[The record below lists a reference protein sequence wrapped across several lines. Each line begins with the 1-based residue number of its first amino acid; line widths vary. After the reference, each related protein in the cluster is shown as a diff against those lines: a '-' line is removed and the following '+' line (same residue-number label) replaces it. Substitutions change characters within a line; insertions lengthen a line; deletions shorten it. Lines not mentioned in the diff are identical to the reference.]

1 MDTKWKNIKYSLG
14 IRVMCVLLSLIMAA
28 ASAGMMFCVAV
39 AAYVFG
45 QPEVFLKNTALDGV
59 TYADSSVFQE
69 ILDEDVMAIN
79 IIAGQKTNAAM
90 VKEMKNRKADEIEVA
105 VAKFNEFKAESIRDC
120 LIKYAESTAYEI
132 DYDQLPEY
140 KVPDKTVGEV
150 VKYNEKSPALF
161 RDLQQIVNGTA
172 KGLDFLKYEELADS
186 LANAVSGEVY
196 ISLSDYSYEADINLK
211 IDDMTFDPI
220 NAYCTADQSE
230 DDVREELSKSYD
242 DMVSYV
248 SITEDMVES
257 AKEFLK
263 NKPSLHY
270 YAVNK
275 NTNTVVSNL
284 ADGETVDDITSYDV
298 VFTQKDDEMQLCGDS
313 YVMIADGKNYWKSYY
328 NYDGIYVTGTQ
339 ITLGVSPVVSSE
351 ASTDPG
357 ATDNY
362 YQIQQFCNRILSL
375 PTVQMTVAAMVLAV
389 LAVALLIFGLVCCGN
404 VNGYEGIK
412 TSWID
417 KLPTDLH
424 FVISSAI
431 IFGLGYLMVFGC
443 WNLIAESCNGVDYFG
458 WIVAAVVLI
467 ALAIWA
473 VYTELW
479 YSFIRVCKS
488 DKKLYK
494 NLLVWM
500 IAVGIFRLM
509 RKIFRKMK
517 AAFAKVSKVIKYSP
531 HHFKRNIA
539 ITALIYILVNAVLV
553 LIFEAIRP
561 DTNAALFILLLLVVF
576 NVLCIWYAIK
586 FLYQLDIIIEAAS
599 EQRVPQLKTEKL
611 HPALEAL
618 SKSLQISNAKL
629 QSAVAKAV
637 RDERLKTE
645 LITNVSHDLKTPLT
659 SIINYADLLSKCDI
673 QDEKAL
679 EYIGVLNDKS
689 SKLKRLIEDLIEAS
703 KASTGNI
710 TLHPMPLNM
719 GELAAQ
725 AIGENQWEF
734 EKNDLSIVFDD
745 TSDAPIVLADGS
757 KTFRILENLLS
768 NAVKYSAKGSRVYVR
783 VYRDNGMGVFEIKNI
798 SAQPLNISPQELT
811 ERFVRGDSSR
821 THEGNGLGLSI
832 AKELCSAQK
841 GKLEILIDGDLFK
854 ARVYLPVNNVQ

>member
-1 MDTKWKNIKYSLG
+1 
-14 IRVMCVLLSLIMAA
+14 MAA
-28 ASAGMMFCVAV
+28 ASAGLMFCVAV

-45 QPEVFLKNTALDGV
+45 QPDVFLKNDALDGV
-59 TYADSSVFQE
+59 TYADSSAFQKK
-69 ILDEDVMAIN
+69 LDNDISSINAIVS
-79 IIAGQKTNAAM
+79 QKSNAEM
-90 VKEMKNRKADEIEVA
+90 VKELNSRKADEIEVA
-105 VAKFNEFKAESIRDC
+105 VAKFNEFKADSIRDC
-120 LIKYAESTAYEI
+120 LIQYAKSTAYEI
-132 DYDQLPEY
+132 DYDKLPKYE
-140 KVPDKTVGEV
+140 VPSKTVSEV

-161 RDLQQIVNGTA
+161 RDLQQIVNGTEE
-172 KGLDFLKYEELADS
+172 GLDFLKYEDLAKS
-186 LANAVSGEVY
+186 LAEAVSGEAYVD
-196 ISLSDYSYEADINLK
+196 LSSYSYDGA
-211 IDDMTFDPI
+211 FDVKYNGVSLGPI
-220 NAYCTADQSE
+220 TAYCAADKSE
-230 DDVREELSKSYD
+230 EDVYKQFSESYD
-242 DMVSYV
+242 SMISEIT
-248 SITEDMVES
+248 SITDGMLEE
-257 AKEFLK
+257 AKLNLQ
-263 NKPSLHY
+263 NKDSIHY
-270 YAVNK
+270 YAVNDK
-275 NTNTVVSNL
+275 TNTVASNL
-284 ADGETVDDITSYDV
+284 EEGETVNDLMSYDV
-298 VFTQKDDEMQLCGDS
+298 VFTLKDGDAQLCGEPYVYNDS
-313 YVMIADGKNYWKSYY
+313 YWSSSQNYSYETLCLAE
-328 NYDGIYVTGTQ
+328 NQ
-339 ITLGVSPVVSSE
+339 ITIAVSPVASSVT
-351 ASTDPG
+351 SQNPWHN
-357 ATDNY
+357 DNY
-362 YQIQQFCNRILSL
+362 YQIEQLCNSLLSL
-375 PTVQMTVAAMVLAV
+375 PTMTMTVAAMVLAV
-389 LAVALLIFGLVCCGN
+389 IAVALLIFGLVCCGN

-424 FVISSAI
+424 FVISCAI

-443 WNLIAESCNGVDYFG
+443 WNLIAESCIGVDYFG

-494 NLLVWM
+494 NFLVWM
-500 IAVGIFRLM
+500 LAVAIFRLM
-509 RKIFRKMK
+509 RKVFRKMK
-517 AAFAKVSKVIKYSP
+517 ASAAKVNKVISYSP
-531 HHFKRNIA
+531 RYFKRNIA
-539 ITALIYILVNAVLV
+539 ITALLYIIVNAVLV
-553 LIFEAIRP
+553 LLFEAIRP
-561 DTNAALFILLLLVVF
+561 DTSAALFILLLVVVF
-576 NVLCIWYAIK
+576 NVLCIWYAIR

-599 EQRVPQLKTEKL
+599 EQRVPQFKTEKL

-629 QSAVAKAV
+629 ESAVAKAV

-673 QDEKAL
+673 KDEKAL

-710 TLHPMPLNM
+710 TLHPMSLNM

-734 EKNDLSIVFDD
+734 EKNDLSIVFDN
-745 TSDAPIVLADGS
+745 TPDAPMVLADGS

-783 VYRDNGMGVFEIKNI
+783 VYKEKEMGVFEIKNI

-841 GKLEILIDGDLFK
+841 GRLEILIDGDLFK
-854 ARVYLPVNNVQ
+854 ARVYLPVNDPK

>member
-39 AAYVFG
+39 TAYVFG
-45 QPEVFLKNTALDGV
+45 QPEAFLKNDALNGFA
-59 TYADSSVFQE
+59 YYDSSAFQKK
-69 ILDEDVMAIN
+69 LDVDIGFINAIVS
-79 IIAGQKTNAAM
+79 KKSNAEM
-90 VKEMKNRKADEIEVA
+90 VKELNSRKADEIEVA
-105 VAKFNEFKAESIRDC
+105 VAKFNEFKADSIRDC
-120 LIKYAESTAYEI
+120 LIRYAESTAYEI
-132 DYDQLPEY
+132 DYDKLPEY
-140 KVPDKTVGEV
+140 KVPDKTVSEV

-161 RDLQQIVNGTA
+161 RDLQQIVNGTS
-172 KGLDFLKYEELADS
+172 KGLDFLKYEDLAKS
-186 LANAVSGEVY
+186 LFEAVSGDVYVDFTSYSYDGAFDVKYNGISFGPITAYCAANDSEEEVY
-196 ISLSDYSYEADINLK
+196 KQFSESYDNMISEIT
-211 IDDMTFDPI
+211 ITDDML
-220 NAYCTADQSE
+220 
-230 DDVREELSKSYD
+230 EE
-242 DMVSYV
+242 
-248 SITEDMVES
+248 
-257 AKEFLK
+257 AKLDLE
-263 NKPSLHY
+263 NKDSLHY
-270 YAVNK
+270 YAVND

-284 ADGETVDDITSYDV
+284 EDGETVNDLMSYDV
-298 VFTQKDDEMQLCGDS
+298 VFTLKDGDMQLCGEPYVYNDS
-313 YVMIADGKNYWKSYY
+313 YWSGSQNYSYDKTICFAENQIIIA
-328 NYDGIYVTGTQ
+328 
-339 ITLGVSPVVSSE
+339 VSPVVSSVKL
-351 ASTDPG
+351 SNPWYN
-357 ATDNY
+357 DNY
-362 YQIQQFCNRILSL
+362 YNIEQLCNSLLSL
-375 PTVQMTVAAMVLAV
+375 PTMTMTVAAMVLAV

-467 ALAIWA
+467 SLAIWA

-500 IAVGIFRLM
+500 IAVGIFRIM

-517 AAFAKVSKVIKYSP
+517 ASFAKVSKVIKYSP

-734 EKNDLSIVFDD
+734 EKNDLSIVLDD

-783 VYRDNGMGVFEIKNI
+783 VYRDNVMGVFEIKNI

>member
-45 QPEVFLKNTALDGV
+45 QPEVFLKNDALNGFA
-59 TYADSSVFQE
+59 YYDSSAFQKK
-69 ILDEDVMAIN
+69 LDVDIGFINAIVS
-79 IIAGQKTNAAM
+79 QKSNAEM
-90 VKEMKNRKADEIEVA
+90 VKELNSRKADEIEVA
-105 VAKFNEFKAESIRDC
+105 VAKFNEFKADSIRDC
-120 LIKYAESTAYEI
+120 LIRYAESTAYEI

-172 KGLDFLKYEELADS
+172 KGLDFLKYEDLAKS
-186 LANAVSGEVY
+186 LFEAVSGDVYVDFTSYSYDGAFDVKYNGISFGPITAYCAANDSEEEVY
-196 ISLSDYSYEADINLK
+196 K
-211 IDDMTFDPI
+211 KF
-220 NAYCTADQSE
+220 SE
-230 DDVREELSKSYD
+230 SYD
-242 DMVSYV
+242 NMISE
-248 SITEDMVES
+248 ITITDGMLEE
-257 AKEFLK
+257 AKLDLE
-263 NKPSLHY
+263 NKDSLHY
-270 YAVNK
+270 YAVND

-284 ADGETVDDITSYDV
+284 EDGETVNDLMSYDV
-298 VFTQKDDEMQLCGDS
+298 VFTLKDGDMQLCGEPYVYSDS
-313 YVMIADGKNYWKSYY
+313 YWSGSQNYSYDKTLCFAENQIIIA
-328 NYDGIYVTGTQ
+328 
-339 ITLGVSPVVSSE
+339 VSPVVSSVKL
-351 ASTDPG
+351 SNPWYN
-357 ATDNY
+357 DNY
-362 YQIQQFCNRILSL
+362 YHIEQLCNSLLSL
-375 PTVQMTVAAMVLAV
+375 PTMTMTVAAMVLAV

-404 VNGYEGIK
+404 VNGYEGVK

-500 IAVGIFRLM
+500 IAVGIFRLI

-517 AAFAKVSKVIKYSP
+517 ASFAKVSKVIKYSP

-539 ITALIYILVNAVLV
+539 ITALLYILVNAVLV

-561 DTNAALFILLLLVVF
+561 DTSAALFILLLLVVF

-734 EKNDLSIVFDD
+734 EKNDLSIVLDD

>member
-69 ILDEDVMAIN
+69 SLDEDVMAIN

-161 RDLQQIVNGTA
+161 RDLQQIVNGTE
-172 KGLDFLKYEELADS
+172 KGLDFLKYEDLAKS
-186 LANAVSGEVY
+186 LFEAVSGDVYVDFTSYSYDGAFDVKYNGISFGPITAYCAANDSEEEVY
-196 ISLSDYSYEADINLK
+196 K
-211 IDDMTFDPI
+211 QF
-220 NAYCTADQSE
+220 SE
-230 DDVREELSKSYD
+230 SYD
-242 DMVSYV
+242 NMISE
-248 SITEDMVES
+248 ITITDGMLEE
-257 AKEFLK
+257 AKLDLE
-263 NKPSLHY
+263 NKDSLHY
-270 YAVNK
+270 YAVND

-284 ADGETVDDITSYDV
+284 EDGETVNDLMSYDV
-298 VFTQKDDEMQLCGDS
+298 VFTLKDGDMQLCGEPYVYNDS
-313 YVMIADGKNYWKSYY
+313 YWSGSQNYSYDKTLCFAENQIIIA
-328 NYDGIYVTGTQ
+328 
-339 ITLGVSPVVSSE
+339 VSPVVSSVKL
-351 ASTDPG
+351 SNPWYN
-357 ATDNY
+357 DNY
-362 YQIQQFCNRILSL
+362 YNIEQLCNSLLSL
-375 PTVQMTVAAMVLAV
+375 PTMTMTVAAMVLAV

-467 ALAIWA
+467 SLAIWA

-517 AAFAKVSKVIKYSP
+517 ASFAKVIKVVKYSP

-539 ITALIYILVNAVLV
+539 ITALLYILVNAVLV

-561 DTNAALFILLLLVVF
+561 DTSAALFILLLLVVF

-734 EKNDLSIVFDD
+734 EKNDLSIVLDD

>member
-39 AAYVFG
+39 TAYFFG
-45 QPEVFLKNTALDGV
+45 QPEAFLKNDALNGFA
-59 TYADSSVFQE
+59 YYDSSAFQKK
-69 ILDEDVMAIN
+69 LDVDIGFINAIVS
-79 IIAGQKTNAAM
+79 QKSNAEM
-90 VKEMKNRKADEIEVA
+90 VKELNSRKADEIEVA
-105 VAKFNEFKAESIRDC
+105 VAKFNEFKADSIRDC
-120 LIKYAESTAYEI
+120 LIRYAESTAYEI

-140 KVPDKTVGEV
+140 KVPDKTVSEV

-161 RDLQQIVNGTA
+161 RDLQQIVNGTE
-172 KGLDFLKYEELADS
+172 KGLDFLKYEDLAKS
-186 LANAVSGEVY
+186 LFEAVSGDVYVDFSSYSYDGAFDVKYNGISFGPITAYCAANDSEEEVY
-196 ISLSDYSYEADINLK
+196 K
-211 IDDMTFDPI
+211 QF
-220 NAYCTADQSE
+220 SE
-230 DDVREELSKSYD
+230 SYD
-242 DMVSYV
+242 NMISE
-248 SITEDMVES
+248 ITITDGMLEE
-257 AKEFLK
+257 AKLDLE
-263 NKPSLHY
+263 NKDSLHY
-270 YAVNK
+270 YAVND

-284 ADGETVDDITSYDV
+284 EDGETVNDLMSYDV
-298 VFTQKDDEMQLCGDS
+298 VFTLKDGDMQLCGEPYVYSDS
-313 YVMIADGKNYWKSYY
+313 YWSGSQNYSYDKTLCFAENQIIIA
-328 NYDGIYVTGTQ
+328 
-339 ITLGVSPVVSSE
+339 VSPVVSSVKL
-351 ASTDPG
+351 SNPWYN
-357 ATDNY
+357 DNY
-362 YQIQQFCNRILSL
+362 YHIEQLCNSLLSL
-375 PTVQMTVAAMVLAV
+375 PTMTMTVAAMVLAV

-467 ALAIWA
+467 SLAIWA

-517 AAFAKVSKVIKYSP
+517 ASFAKVIKVVKYSP

-539 ITALIYILVNAVLV
+539 ITALLYILVNAVLV

-561 DTNAALFILLLLVVF
+561 DTSAALFILLLLVVF

-734 EKNDLSIVFDD
+734 EKNDLSIVLDD

>member
-45 QPEVFLKNTALDGV
+45 QPEVFLKNDALNGFA
-59 TYADSSVFQE
+59 YYDSSAFQKK
-69 ILDEDVMAIN
+69 LDVDIGFINAIVS
-79 IIAGQKTNAAM
+79 QKSNAEM
-90 VKEMKNRKADEIEVA
+90 VKELNSRKADEIEVA
-105 VAKFNEFKAESIRDC
+105 VAKFNEFKAGSIRDC
-120 LIKYAESTAYEI
+120 LIRYAESTAYEI
-132 DYDQLPEY
+132 DYDKLPEY
-140 KVPDKTVGEV
+140 KVPDKTVSEV

-161 RDLQQIVNGTA
+161 RDLQQIVNGTE
-172 KGLDFLKYEELADS
+172 KGLDFLKYEDLAKS
-186 LANAVSGEVY
+186 LFEAVSGDVYVDFTSYSYDGAFDVKYNGISFGPITAYCSANDSEEEVY
-196 ISLSDYSYEADINLK
+196 K
-211 IDDMTFDPI
+211 KF
-220 NAYCTADQSE
+220 SE
-230 DDVREELSKSYD
+230 SYD
-242 DMVSYV
+242 NMISE
-248 SITEDMVES
+248 ITITDGMLEE
-257 AKEFLK
+257 AKLDLE
-263 NKPSLHY
+263 NKDSLHY
-270 YAVNK
+270 YAVND

-284 ADGETVDDITSYDV
+284 EDGETVNDLMSYDV
-298 VFTQKDDEMQLCGDS
+298 VFTLKDGDMQLCGEPYVYSDS
-313 YVMIADGKNYWKSYY
+313 YWSGSQNYSYDKTLCFAENQIIIA
-328 NYDGIYVTGTQ
+328 
-339 ITLGVSPVVSSE
+339 VSPVVSSVKL
-351 ASTDPG
+351 SNPWYN
-357 ATDNY
+357 DNY
-362 YQIQQFCNRILSL
+362 NNIEQLCNSLLSL
-375 PTVQMTVAAMVLAV
+375 PTMTMTVAAMVLAV

-517 AAFAKVSKVIKYSP
+517 ASFAKVSKVIKYSP

-539 ITALIYILVNAVLV
+539 ITALLYILVNAVLV

>member
-28 ASAGMMFCVAV
+28 ESAGMMFCVAV

-69 ILDEDVMAIN
+69 NLDEDVMAIN

-105 VAKFNEFKAESIRDC
+105 VAKFNEFKSESIRDC

-140 KVPDKTVGEV
+140 KVPDKTVSEV

-161 RDLQQIVNGTA
+161 RDLQQIVNGTS
-172 KGLDFLKYEELADS
+172 KGLDFLKYEDLAKS
-186 LANAVSGEVY
+186 LFEAVSGDVYVDFTSYSYDGAFDVKYNGISFGPITAYCAANDSEEEVY
-196 ISLSDYSYEADINLK
+196 KQFSESYDNMISEIT
-211 IDDMTFDPI
+211 ITDDML
-220 NAYCTADQSE
+220 
-230 DDVREELSKSYD
+230 EE
-242 DMVSYV
+242 
-248 SITEDMVES
+248 
-257 AKEFLK
+257 AKLDLE
-263 NKPSLHY
+263 NKDSLHY
-270 YAVNK
+270 YAVND

-284 ADGETVDDITSYDV
+284 EDGETVNDLMSYDV
-298 VFTQKDDEMQLCGDS
+298 VFTLKDGDMQLCGEPYVYNDS
-313 YVMIADGKNYWKSYY
+313 YWSGSQNYSYDKTICFAENQIIIA
-328 NYDGIYVTGTQ
+328 
-339 ITLGVSPVVSSE
+339 VSPVVSSVKL
-351 ASTDPG
+351 SNPWYN
-357 ATDNY
+357 DNY
-362 YQIQQFCNRILSL
+362 YNIEQLCNSLLSL
-375 PTVQMTVAAMVLAV
+375 PTMTMTVAAMVLAV
-389 LAVALLIFGLVCCGN
+389 LAVALLVFGLVCCGN

-424 FVISSAI
+424 FAISGSI
-431 IFGLGYLMVFGC
+431 IFCIGFLTAGFVE
-443 WNLIAESCNGVDYFG
+443 NLSVQNASVLEYFG

-467 ALAIWA
+467 SLAIWA

-500 IAVGIFRLM
+500 IAVGIFRLI

-517 AAFAKVSKVIKYSP
+517 ASFAKVSKVIKYSP

-539 ITALIYILVNAVLV
+539 ITALLYILVNAVLV

-561 DTNAALFILLLLVVF
+561 DTSVALFILLLLVVF

-734 EKNDLSIVFDD
+734 EKNDLSIVLDD

-783 VYRDNGMGVFEIKNI
+783 VYRDNVMGVFEIKNI

>member
-45 QPEVFLKNTALDGV
+45 QPEAFLKNDALNGFA
-59 TYADSSVFQE
+59 YYDSSAFQKK
-69 ILDEDVMAIN
+69 LDVDIGFINAIVS
-79 IIAGQKTNAAM
+79 QKSNAEM
-90 VKEMKNRKADEIEVA
+90 VKELNSRKADEIEVA

-132 DYDQLPEY
+132 DYDKLPEY
-140 KVPDKTVGEV
+140 KVPDKTVSEV

-172 KGLDFLKYEELADS
+172 KGLDFLKYEDLAKS
-186 LANAVSGEVY
+186 LFEAVSGDVYVDFTSYSYDGAFDVKYNGISFGPITAYCAANDSEEEVY
-196 ISLSDYSYEADINLK
+196 K
-211 IDDMTFDPI
+211 QF
-220 NAYCTADQSE
+220 SE
-230 DDVREELSKSYD
+230 SYD
-242 DMVSYV
+242 NMISE
-248 SITEDMVES
+248 ITITDGMLEE
-257 AKEFLK
+257 AKLDLE
-263 NKPSLHY
+263 NKDSLHY
-270 YAVNK
+270 YAVND

-284 ADGETVDDITSYDV
+284 EDGETVNDLMSYDV
-298 VFTQKDDEMQLCGDS
+298 VFTLKDGDMQLCGEPYVYSDS
-313 YVMIADGKNYWKSYY
+313 YWSGSQNYSYDKTLCFAENQIIIA
-328 NYDGIYVTGTQ
+328 
-339 ITLGVSPVVSSE
+339 VSPVVSSVKL
-351 ASTDPG
+351 SNPWYN
-357 ATDNY
+357 DNY
-362 YQIQQFCNRILSL
+362 YNIEQLCNSLLSL
-375 PTVQMTVAAMVLAV
+375 PTMTMTVAAMVLAV

-404 VNGYEGIK
+404 VNGYEGVK

-467 ALAIWA
+467 SLAIWA

-509 RKIFRKMK
+509 RKIFQKMK
-517 AAFAKVSKVIKYSP
+517 VSFAKVIKVVKYSP

-539 ITALIYILVNAVLV
+539 ITALLYILVNAVLV

>member
-1 MDTKWKNIKYSLG
+1 MDTKWKNIKCSLG

-45 QPEVFLKNTALDGV
+45 QPEAFLKNDALNGFA
-59 TYADSSVFQE
+59 YYDSSAFQKK
-69 ILDEDVMAIN
+69 LDVDIGFINAIVS
-79 IIAGQKTNAAM
+79 QKSNAEM
-90 VKEMKNRKADEIEVA
+90 VKELNSRKADEIEVA

-132 DYDQLPEY
+132 DYDKLPEY
-140 KVPDKTVGEV
+140 KVPDKTVSEV

-161 RDLQQIVNGTA
+161 RDLQQIVNGTE
-172 KGLDFLKYEELADS
+172 KGLDFLKYEDLAKS
-186 LANAVSGEVY
+186 LFEAVSGDVYVDFTSYSYDGAFDVKYNGISFGPITAYCAANDSEEEVY
-196 ISLSDYSYEADINLK
+196 K
-211 IDDMTFDPI
+211 KF
-220 NAYCTADQSE
+220 SE
-230 DDVREELSKSYD
+230 SYD
-242 DMVSYV
+242 NMISE
-248 SITEDMVES
+248 ITITDGMLEE
-257 AKEFLK
+257 AKLDLE
-263 NKPSLHY
+263 NKDSLHY
-270 YAVNK
+270 YAVND

-284 ADGETVDDITSYDV
+284 EDGETVNDLMSYDV
-298 VFTQKDDEMQLCGDS
+298 VFTLKDGDMQLCGEPYVYSDS
-313 YVMIADGKNYWKSYY
+313 YWSGSQNYSYDKTLCFAENQIIIA
-328 NYDGIYVTGTQ
+328 
-339 ITLGVSPVVSSE
+339 VSPVVSSVKL
-351 ASTDPG
+351 SNPWYN
-357 ATDNY
+357 DNY
-362 YQIQQFCNRILSL
+362 YHIEQLCNSLLSL
-375 PTVQMTVAAMVLAV
+375 PTMTMTVAAMVLAV

-404 VNGYEGIK
+404 VNGYEGVK

-509 RKIFRKMK
+509 RKIFRRMK
-517 AAFAKVSKVIKYSP
+517 ASFAKVSKVIKYSP

-539 ITALIYILVNAVLV
+539 ITALLYILVNAVLV

-734 EKNDLSIVFDD
+734 EKNDLSIVLDD

>member
-28 ASAGMMFCVAV
+28 ASAGLMFCVAV

-45 QPEVFLKNTALDGV
+45 QPDVFLKNDALNGV

-69 ILDEDVMAIN
+69 SLDEDVMAIN
-79 IIAGQKTNAAM
+79 IIAGQKTNSVM
-90 VKEMKNRKADEIEVA
+90 VKEIKNRKADEIEVA

-120 LIKYAESTAYEI
+120 LIQYAKSTAYEI

-140 KVPDKTVGEV
+140 KVPSKTIGEV

-161 RDLQQIVNGTA
+161 RDLQQIVNGTE
-172 KGLDFLKYEELADS
+172 KGLGFLKYADLADS

-230 DDVREELSKSYD
+230 DDVRQELSKSYD
-242 DMVSYV
+242 DMVSYI
-248 SITEDMVES
+248 SITEEMVEN

-298 VFTQKDDEMQLCGDS
+298 VFAQKDDEMQLCGDS
-313 YVMIADGKNYWKSYY
+313 YVMIVNGKNYWKSYY

-339 ITLGVSPVVSSE
+339 ITLGVSPVISSE
-351 ASTDPG
+351 PPADPW

-362 YQIQQFCNRILSL
+362 YQIQQFCNSLLSL
-375 PTVQMTVAAMVLAV
+375 PTMTMTVAAMVLAV

-424 FVISSAI
+424 FVISGSI
-431 IFGLGYLMVFGC
+431 IFCIGFFAAVF
-443 WNLIAESCNGVDYFG
+443 AEDLSAKDASVLEYFG
-458 WIVAAVVLI
+458 WIVAAAV
-467 ALAIWA
+467 AMAMAIWA

-494 NLLVWM
+494 NFLVYM
-500 IAVGIFRLM
+500 ILVGIFRLM
-509 RKIFRKMK
+509 RKVFRKMK
-517 AAFAKVSKVIKYSP
+517 ASAAKVNKVVRYSP
-531 HHFKRNIA
+531 RHFKRNIA
-539 ITALIYILVNAVLV
+539 ITALLYIIVNAVLV
-553 LIFEAIRP
+553 LLFEAIRP
-561 DTNAALFILLLLVVF
+561 DTSAALFILLLVVVF
-576 NVLCIWYAIK
+576 NVLCIWYAIR

-629 QSAVAKAV
+629 ESAVAKAV

-673 QDEKAL
+673 KDEKAL

-783 VYRDNGMGVFEIKNI
+783 VYKEKGMGVFEIKNI

-821 THEGNGLGLSI
+821 TREGNGLGLSI

-841 GKLEILIDGDLFK
+841 GRLEILIDGDLFK
-854 ARVYLPVNNVQ
+854 ARVYLPVNDPQ

>member
-69 ILDEDVMAIN
+69 SLDEDVMAIN

-172 KGLDFLKYEELADS
+172 KGLDFLKYEDLAKS
-186 LANAVSGEVY
+186 LFEAVSGDVYVDFSSYSYDGAFDVKYNGISFGPITAYCAANDSEEEVY
-196 ISLSDYSYEADINLK
+196 K
-211 IDDMTFDPI
+211 QF
-220 NAYCTADQSE
+220 SE
-230 DDVREELSKSYD
+230 SYD
-242 DMVSYV
+242 NMISE
-248 SITEDMVES
+248 ITITDGMLEE
-257 AKEFLK
+257 AKLDLE
-263 NKPSLHY
+263 NKDSLHY
-270 YAVNK
+270 YAVND

-284 ADGETVDDITSYDV
+284 EDGETVNDLMSYDV
-298 VFTQKDDEMQLCGDS
+298 VFTLKDGDMQLCGEPYVYNDS
-313 YVMIADGKNYWKSYY
+313 YWSGSQNYSYDKTLCFAENQIIIA
-328 NYDGIYVTGTQ
+328 
-339 ITLGVSPVVSSE
+339 VSPVVSSVKL
-351 ASTDPG
+351 SNPWYN
-357 ATDNY
+357 DNY
-362 YQIQQFCNRILSL
+362 YNIEQLCNSLLSL
-375 PTVQMTVAAMVLAV
+375 PTMTMTVAAMVLAV

-467 ALAIWA
+467 SLAIWA

-517 AAFAKVSKVIKYSP
+517 ASFAKVIKVVKYSP

-539 ITALIYILVNAVLV
+539 ITALLYILVNAVLV

-734 EKNDLSIVFDD
+734 EKNDLSIVLDD